1 MEPSPPAPA
10 RSPWDRRIAVGMV
23 ALSALIASA
32 WIMRE
37 RQWAT
42 DLAESR
48 EDLRQAMHRLKTL
61 SSSTDQIR
69 VAYLQRKAE
78 LDSTRKK
85 LEQASARP
93 PEEKVKTLATPEER
107 AKAGKIISAFG
118 EKLSQA
124 KLPSWVAI
132 EKSDSSIRLLPGV
145 GLPAGNEGFAAF
157 AGLARSLA
165 SLDPDWTLELTAR
178 AEPGTDA
185 WETAQDRGSLLM
197 SSAQKSLKGEPVRI
211 RLRIDVAKGPR
222 MEWRLLPPENST
234 KPLPEAKAAK
244 K

>member
-1 MEPSPPAPA
+1 MEPPSSTPA
-10 RSPWDRRIAVGMV
+10 RSPWDRRIAVSMV

-69 VAYLQRKAE
+69 IAYLQRKAE

-93 PEEKVKTLATPEER
+93 SEEKSKAPATPEER
-107 AKAGKIISAFG
+107 AKANKIILAYA

-132 EKSDSSIRLLPGV
+132 EKNEASIRLLPGV

-165 SLDPDWTLELTAR
+165 TLDSDWTLELTAR
-178 AEPGTDA
+178 AEPGTEA

-197 SSAQKSLKGEPVRI
+197 SSAQKSLKGEPARL

-222 MEWRLLPPENST
+222 MEWRLLPPENPA
-234 KPLPEAKAAK
+234 KPLPESKAAK

>member
-1 MEPSPPAPA
+1 METSSSTPPRPS
-10 RSPWDRRIAVGMV
+10 WDRRIAVGMV

-48 EDLRQAMHRLKTL
+48 EDLRQAIHRLKTL
-61 SSSTDQIR
+61 SSSTEQIR

-85 LEQASARP
+85 LEQASAR
-93 PEEKVKTLATPEER
+93 APEER
-107 AKAGKIISAFG
+107 AKPPGTPEEKAKASKAVLAYA

-132 EKSDSSIRLLPGV
+132 EKNEASIRLLPGV

-157 AGLARSLA
+157 AGLVRTLT

-197 SSAQKSLKGEPVRI
+197 TSAQKSLKGEPARL

-222 MEWRLLPPENST
+222 MEWRLLPPENSA
-234 KPLPEAKAAK
+234 KPLPESKAAK